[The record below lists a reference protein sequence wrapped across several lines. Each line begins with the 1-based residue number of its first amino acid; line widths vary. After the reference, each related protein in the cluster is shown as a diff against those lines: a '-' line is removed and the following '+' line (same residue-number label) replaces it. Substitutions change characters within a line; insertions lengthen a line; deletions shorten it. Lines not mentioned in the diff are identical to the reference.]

1 MAVQNSILSD
11 TQINNDYGTLNYHPV
26 INTSAGMH
34 TLDAQSYN
42 DLIESKTNLKI
53 TFMQN
58 DNLIKQNNLL
68 IKENHRLKRHNE
80 KLSEERAKLK
90 EDLARANEKIASL
103 MLLADSGGVL
113 TSGYNNKPAGYN
125 RG

>member
-26 INTSAGMH
+26 INTTAGLH
-34 TLDAQSYN
+34 TLDAQSYS
-42 DLIESKTNLKI
+42 DLIESKANLKI

-103 MLLADSGGVL
+103 ILLVDSGGVL
-113 TSGYNNKPAGYN
+113 NNGDTNHTTKYN